1 MSIYITMDQLRV
13 GLYVQLDL
21 RWMDHPFGFNS
32 FKIKNEEQIRVL
44 RQLGLE
50 RIRYDPDRSAAKP
63 LPPGTSPHT
72 AAARPAVVMGHDD
85 PLIRAKRARVEYLS
99 RYRQS
104 VARTEQS
111 LFKASQRFR
120 NIFSALSS
128 RPEEA
133 RSEAETLVDDL
144 AAIFLEEPDATI
156 HAMGGKASGD
166 DIYYHGLNV
175 TLISMIMAKG
185 LGMSASEGRTLGLG
199 ALFHDAGLSR
209 IPSRILRKTEPLSAA
224 ENNLRRMHCEYGVEI
239 GRSVGLPEPVLAII
253 AQHHETMDGSGYP
266 NGLVGEAIDPLAR
279 LVQVANRY
287 DSLCNPTE
295 PAKAMSPHEA
305 LSYMFAQQSAKHD
318 PVMLR
323 MLIRCLGV
331 YPPGTVTHLSNGA
344 VALVTSVNPAR
355 PLKPTLVVYE
365 PEVAR
370 EEAIVLD
377 MEQEADVHIS
387 SAIHPGQLPR
397 AVCDYLCMRRHV
409 SYYFGDGEGN
419 T

>member
-32 FKIKNEEQIRVL
+32 FKIKNQEQIDVL
-44 RQLGLE
+44 RRLGLE
-50 RIRYDPDRSAAKP
+50 RIRYDPDRSMAKP
-63 LPPGTSPHT
+63 LPPASAP
-72 AAARPAVVMGHDD
+72 AARPPVALSHDD
-85 PLIRAKRARVEYLS
+85 PLIRAKRARVEYLTQ
-99 RYRQS
+99 YRQS
-104 VARTEQS
+104 VARAEQA
-111 LFKASQRFR
+111 LLKAAQRYR
-120 NIFSALSS
+120 KIYAMLAS
-128 RPEEA
+128 RPAEA
-133 RSEAETLVDDL
+133 RAQAESLVDDL
-144 AAIFLEEPDATI
+144 AATFLAEPDATV
-156 HAMGGKASGD
+156 HAMGGKAAGD
-166 DIYYHGLNV
+166 DIYHHGLNV
-175 TLISMIMAKG
+175 TLLSMIMAKG
-185 LGMSASEGRTLGLG
+185 LGMPERDGGTLGLG
-199 ALFHDAGLSR
+199 ALFHDVGLTEV
-209 IPSRILRKTEPLSAA
+209 PSRVLRKTEPLAAA
-224 ENNLRRMHCEYGVEI
+224 EYKLRQMHCEYGVEI
-239 GRSVGLPEPVLAII
+239 GRRIGLPEPVLDII

-266 NGLVGEAIDPLAR
+266 NGLRGEAINPLAR

-305 LSYMFAQQSAKHD
+305 LSFMFAQQSAKHD
-318 PVMLR
+318 PAMLR

-331 YPPGTVTHLSNGA
+331 YPPGTVAHLSNGA

-365 PEVAR
+365 PEVAK

-377 MEQEADVHIS
+377 MEQETDVHII

-409 SYYFGDGEGN
+409 SYYFGDGAEN
-419 T
+419 A